1 MAIEENPRK
10 EIVTFLI
17 LTAAFSM
24 VFYALILGA
33 GSMDVQGGLLTLGLM
48 WSPGAAAML
57 TRFIYHRS
65 LRGLGWKLG
74 PAKWLMLAYLLPL
87 GYAFVPYTITWL
99 TGLGRFTTANLPADQ
114 PLPVFLIVNLTVI
127 FLLGSV
133 PSALGEEIG
142 WRGLLVPQ
150 LSKLTTFSK
159 AALISG
165 AVWAAWHAPLLLF
178 ADYNAGTP
186 PLYGL
191 ACFSVLVMGISFAF
205 AWLRIKSGSLWT
217 GVVLHASHNLIIQ
230 AILDPL
236 TESTA
241 ITPYIVT
248 EFGVGLSIAAVVTAW
263 VFWQSWKGESAGAG
277 RAVTAEAGV

>member
-1 MAIEENPRK
+1 MAREENPRK
-10 EIVTFLI
+10 EIITFLI
-17 LTAAFSM
+17 LTFAFSAI
-24 VFYALILGA
+24 FWALIMREKSINA
-33 GSMDVQGGLLTLGLM
+33 QGGLLTLGLM
-48 WSPGAAAML
+48 WCPGFSAML

-74 PAKWLMLAYLLPL
+74 PAKWLLLAYLLPL
-87 GYAFVPYTITWL
+87 AYGFVPYAITWL
-99 TGLGRFTTANLPADQ
+99 SGLGRFTTTNLPVDQ
-114 PLPVFLIVNLTVI
+114 SLPVFLIVNLTMI

-150 LSKLTTFSK
+150 LSKLANFPRV
-159 AALISG
+159 ALISG
-165 AVWAAWHAPLLLF
+165 AVWAVWHVPLLLF
-178 ADYNAGTP
+178 ADYNSGTP
-186 PLYGL
+186 ALYGL
-191 ACFSVLVMGISFAF
+191 TCFTILVIGISFAF
-205 AWLRIKSGSLWT
+205 AWLRLKSGSLWT

-248 EFGVGLSIAAVVTAW
+248 EFGIGLSLAAAVTAW
-263 VFWQSWKGESAGAG
+263 VFWRLWKGEGASHVAVSAANT
-277 RAVTAEAGV
+277 AV